1 MGSEERNDEDQECC
15 EEVSNGQ
22 GIDKPMV
29 DYYRDLMV
37 ECYDAASVV
46 IEQTELVD
54 FAEIPAHLR
63 TRIALPIFDRVTR
76 QMPAQDKVFGLALE
90 YVGFLLKEKEA
101 EAKRSEE
108 LRDRMSDMPRY
119 GEFKAAVPPCL
130 HAPLRAMREALL
142 CEGELSP
149 EGHKAIDALSVKRP
163 GYLPPP
169 GAPADDPD
177 GYRDML
183 LCPGCLGYV
192 EVGKLKSG
200 EVWAEEE
207 VSSDEEMTNEKE
219 ESSEID

>member
-76 QMPAQDKVFGLALE
+76 QMPAQDKVFGLAIQ
-90 YVGFLLKEKEA
+90 YVDMLMKEKA
-101 EAKRSEE
+101 ADMKRSEE
-108 LRDRMSDMPRY
+108 LRDSMSHRPRY
-119 GEFKAAVPPCL
+119 GEFVAAVPPCP
-130 HAPLRAMREALL
+130 HAPLRAFREALL

-149 EGHKAIDALSVKRP
+149 EGHKAIDALSVKRI
-163 GYLPPP
+163 YLPPP
-169 GAPADDPD
+169 GSPEDAPD